1 MRKLFKK
8 IYNVVDKVIVLPI
21 SRFIYFLKKKLDKSR
36 GFLDKWLNKPKFLI
50 GLSLSLAII
59 MFLLIDYRVINLVE
73 SQSET
78 ISVPVV
84 VKYNTEAYVVEG
96 VPETVNIIISG
107 NREHIYLAQLLGKYE
122 VELDLTEYTASSS
135 PYEVEFKYTKPLDN
149 LSYKIVPTTANVL
162 IHKKVSEIVPITHD
176 YLNIDSLNP
185 ELSVNS
191 VTLDKNEVVVKGSE
205 SALKEIATVKALID
219 LDNNNL
225 TEAGTYSLTD
235 VNLVAYDNSGN
246 KLNNIEIVPGTIG
259 ASITLDSYSKSLP
272 LQVKT
277 TGSLIAG
284 KAIAAIQINGKD
296 TFSLTAFGDKD
307 DLDKIDYIP
316 LTIDVDELGKDSV
329 KTYNVSLSK
338 PSGVRHLSSDNVT
351 ISVTFGDEKQKSVNI
366 GDKIASKNL
375 GNGYSANIISDE
387 DVNVQVKGV
396 ESVISGISAEDINA
410 YVDLSGLPPGV
421 HEVEVEIDNIN
432 PLVNY
437 VVSSTIT
444 INITE

>member
-1 MRKLFKK
+1 MRKFFKK
-8 IYNVVDKVIVLPI
+8 LYNVVDKGIVVPI
-21 SRFIYFLKKKLDKSR
+21 SRFVYFLRKKLGKSR
-36 GFLDKWLNKPKFLI
+36 GFLDKWLNKPKFLTV
-50 GLSLSLAII
+50 LSLSLAII

-96 VPETVNIIISG
+96 VPESVNIIISG
-107 NREHIYLAQLLGKYE
+107 SREHIYLAQLLGKYE
-122 VELDLTEYTASSS
+122 VELDLTDYIASSS

-149 LSYKIVPTTANVL
+149 LSYKIVPETANVL
-162 IHKKVSEIVPITHD
+162 IHKKVSEIVPITYD

-205 SALKEIATVKALID
+205 SALAEIATVKALID
-219 LDNNNL
+219 LNNKNL
-225 TEAGTYSLTD
+225 TAAGTYNLTD
-235 VNLVAYDNSGN
+235 VKLVAYDNDGE
-246 KLNNIEIVPGTIG
+246 KLDNIEIAPSEVG

-272 LQVKT
+272 IQVNT

-307 DLDKIDYIP
+307 DLDDIDYIP

-351 ISVTFGDEKQKSVNI
+351 ISVTFGDEKQKTINI
-366 GDKIASKNL
+366 GDKITSKNL
-375 GNGYSANIISDE
+375 SEGLSANIISDE

-396 ESVISGISAEDINA
+396 DSVINNISAEDINA
-410 YVDLSGLPPGV
+410 YVDLSSLPVGE
-421 HEVEVEIDNIN
+421 HEVEVKVDNYN
-432 PLVNY
+432 PLVSY

-444 INITE
+444 VRISD